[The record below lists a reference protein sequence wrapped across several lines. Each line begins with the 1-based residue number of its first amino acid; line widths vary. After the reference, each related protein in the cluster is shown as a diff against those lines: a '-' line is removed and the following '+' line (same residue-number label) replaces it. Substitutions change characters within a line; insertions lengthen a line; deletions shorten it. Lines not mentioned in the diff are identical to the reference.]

1 MMQNDFDQLRNQL
14 YTQYFHFLETNTSP
28 TDEYLMQLFAFQ
40 YKYNTIYH
48 SYCKN
53 LNIKLDDVA
62 QIGQIPYLPISAFKH
77 HGVKT
82 GDFDSQEVFLSSG
95 TTGSIRSIHHIRNLD
110 HYHKNTEMIWS
121 SRFGDLSQY
130 CFLALLPGYLE
141 RDGSSLISMVDYFVK
156 KSQFSQSGFFL
167 RDHQELYETIK
178 SCQKDGIPV
187 VLFGVTYGLL
197 DFTERFSDDYSDLII
212 IETGGMKG
220 MRKEMT
226 KEALHQVL
234 YERTQCLQILS
245 EYGMTELMSQAY
257 TDGTTKFKPN
267 LSLRMVTHQ
276 INDPLMPEK
285 VGKPGIICISDLA
298 NIDSCA
304 FIQTEDIGIL
314 YENGE
319 FEISGRLE
327 ASDWRG
333 CNLLLDEL
341 RTFEYKS

>member
-14 YTQYFHFLETNTSP
+14 YKQYFHFLETNKRPS
-28 TDEYLMQLFAFQ
+28 DEYLMQLFAFQ

-48 SYCKN
+48 SFCKN
-53 LNIKLDDVA
+53 LNIKSDDVR
-62 QIGQIPYLPISAFKH
+62 QVDQIPYLPISAFKH
-77 HGVKT
+77 HKVIT
-82 GDFDSQEVFLSSG
+82 GDFESQEVFMSSG
-95 TTGSIRSIHHIRNLD
+95 TTGSVRSMHYIRSLD

-141 RDGSSLISMVDYFVK
+141 RDGSSLISMVDFFVH

-167 RDHQELYETIK
+167 RDHQVLYETIK
-178 SCQKDGIPV
+178 SCQKDKIPV
-187 VLFGVTYGLL
+187 VLFGVTYALL
-197 DFTERFSDDYSDLII
+197 DFTEQYPDDYSDLII

-220 MRKEMT
+220 LRKEMT
-226 KEALHQVL
+226 KEALHQLL
-234 YERTQCLQILS
+234 YKRTQCSQILS
-245 EYGMTELMSQAY
+245 EYGMTELLSQAY
-257 TDGTTKFKPN
+257 TDGTTIFKPN
-267 LSLRMVTHQ
+267 LSLKIVTHQ
-276 INDPLMPEK
+276 INDPLMSEK

-304 FIQTEDIGIL
+304 FIQTEDVGVL
-314 YENGE
+314 YENGK

-341 RTFEYKS
+341 RSIEAKV